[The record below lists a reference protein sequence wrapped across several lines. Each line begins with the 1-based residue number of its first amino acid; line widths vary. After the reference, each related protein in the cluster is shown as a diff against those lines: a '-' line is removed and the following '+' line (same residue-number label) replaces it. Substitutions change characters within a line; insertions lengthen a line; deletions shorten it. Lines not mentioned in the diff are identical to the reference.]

1 MFENQGFWIVF
12 NYNLIMNNRKD
23 CKNLSNFK
31 ENLVELLKIKEIDS
45 KDLLEKLHLN
55 KNYLYDTADHSTL
68 LESAISIANYLNLSM
83 DFLCDRKSQ
92 SDNQFHPRNSEKFLS
107 NLLCMLKQSKIS
119 QRTFCRDM
127 ALSSSCFTRWK
138 SGSPYLSTV
147 VDIADY
153 LDCSIDDLLM

>member
-1 MFENQGFWIVF
+1 
-12 NYNLIMNNRKD
+12 MNNRKD
-23 CKNLSNFK
+23 CQNLSNFK

-45 KDLLEKLHLN
+45 KYFLAKLHLN
-55 KNYLYDTADHSTL
+55 KNYLYDTSEHSTL
-68 LESAISIANYLNLSM
+68 LESAISIANELNLSM

-92 SDNQFHPRNSEKFLS
+92 SEIQLRKRSSSKFLP
-107 NLLCMLKQSKIS
+107 NLLNMLKQSKIS
-119 QRTFCRDM
+119 QRTFCKDM

-138 SGSPYLSTV
+138 AGLPYLSTV